1 MKGVMSSPL
10 FCSESTP
17 SLTAQTLLIHTD
29 NRNTNRNLLDKTYYQ
44 CSTYRKKGANFCT
57 AHRISAGDIENAL
70 KADIDRHAVKAMKDK
85 EKFINN
91 VLLSMNEGNVERSEK
106 VKAEID
112 RLKKR
117 NAELDRIY
125 IRLYEDYSGGKLS
138 EKKFTMMSAHYEQ
151 EQDANEE
158 NCQNWK
164 GSIKKS
170 LPLLSMRNS
179 LQRALHSAQA

>member
-85 EKFINN
+85 QRTSEH
-91 VLLSMNEGNVERSEK
+91 ERGQRRTVGK
-106 VKAEID
+106 GK
-112 RLKKR
+112 
-117 NAELDRIY
+117 
-125 IRLYEDYSGGKLS
+125 GG
-138 EKKFTMMSAHYEQ
+138 
-151 EQDANEE
+151 D
-158 NCQNWK
+158 
-164 GSIKKS
+164 
-170 LPLLSMRNS
+170 
-179 LQRALHSAQA
+179 